1 MTFKW
6 VTALGKPIG
15 FLLLLSTQVG
25 VGQEIAQ
32 AEAVLPVASST
43 QALQKPPRLE
53 EPKSL
58 KPVCPAELGGAIAA
72 ITSRPQLQ
80 RSDWGILIQTSATPQ
95 TLYALNSKRYFIPAS
110 TAKLLTTAAAL
121 QQLGPQFRYRTSVY
135 QAKSNPMTTL
145 RVLGR
150 GDPSLSDI
158 QLASLAQQLSRQ
170 NIRQVDRLIA
180 DDSYFQGP
188 AVNPSW
194 EWEDVQAD
202 YGAPVNSLILNQN
215 AVELQ
220 LFPQAL
226 GQPLRV
232 AWTDP
237 AEGIQWEIEN
247 SSITAKPQE
256 PESVSVSRRDLG
268 RPVLQIAGQMP
279 AGSLPESVTLAVLDP
294 VQQFLRHFHQALREN
309 QIRVA
314 RTLVALDSSQNEQEV
329 AVVESPPLSQLLVET
344 NQQSNNLYAE
354 SLLRTL
360 GATQAD
366 STKGASAAVGL
377 EVVKQTLTGLGVAP
391 QGYVL
396 ADGSGL
402 SRHNLISPE
411 TLVQTL
417 KAMRQTPQAALYRA
431 SLPVAGVSGTL
442 KNRFRD
448 TPAQG
453 ILQAKT
459 GSMSGVS
466 ALSGYLNGPNFAPLV
481 FSIVVNQSDQ
491 SGAVL
496 RQAIDEMILLLARL
510 RSC

>member
-1 MTFKW
+1 M
-6 VTALGKPIG
+6 
-15 FLLLLSTQVG
+15 
-25 VGQEIAQ
+25 
-32 AEAVLPVASST
+32 
-43 QALQKPPRLE
+43 
-53 EPKSL
+53 
-58 KPVCPAELGGAIAA
+58 CPAELGGAIAA

-121 QQLGPQFRYRTSVY
+121 QQLGAQFRYRTSVY
-135 QAKSNPMTTL
+135 QAKSNPITTL

-158 QLASLAQQLSRQ
+158 QLTSLAQQLSRQ
-170 NIRQVDRLIA
+170 NIHRVDRLIA

-188 AVNPSW
+188 IVNPSW

-237 AEGIQWEIEN
+237 EAVQWGIEN

-256 PESVSVSRRDLG
+256 PKSVSVSRRDLG
-268 RPVLQIAGQMP
+268 RPVLQVAGQMP
-279 AGSLPESVTLAVLDP
+279 AGSLPESLTLAVLDP

-314 RTLVALDSSQNEQEV
+314 RTLVGLNSPTQNEREV

-354 SLLRTL
+354 SLLKTL
-360 GATQAD
+360 GAAQAG
-366 STKGASAAVGL
+366 STTGESAAAGL

-391 QGYVL
+391 QSYVL

-402 SRHNLISPE
+402 SRHNLVSPE
-411 TLVQTL
+411 ALVETL
-417 KAMRQTPQAALYRA
+417 KAMQQTPQSALYRA

-466 ALSGYLNGPNFAPLV
+466 ALSGYLNGLSFPPLV

-496 RQAIDEMILLLARL
+496 RQALDEMVLLLVRL
-510 RSC
+510 RSCD

>member
-15 FLLLLSTQVG
+15 FLVLSTLVG

-32 AEAVLPVASST
+32 AEAVLPVATT
-43 QALQKPPRLE
+43 QALQPPRLE
-53 EPKSL
+53 KPESPKPL
-58 KPVCPAELGGAIAA
+58 CPPELGGAIAA

-80 RSDWGILIQTSATPQ
+80 RSDWGILIQTSATPE

-121 QQLGPQFRYRTSVY
+121 QELGPQFRYRTSVY
-135 QAKSNPMTTL
+135 QAKSNSMNTL

-150 GDPSLSDI
+150 GDPSLSDL
-158 QLASLAQQLSRQ
+158 QLTRLAQQLSRQ

-188 AVNPSW
+188 TVNPSW

-237 AEGIQWEIEN
+237 EAVQWGIEN

-268 RPVLQIAGQMP
+268 RPVLQVAGQMP
-279 AGSLPESVTLAVLDP
+279 AGALPESITLAVLDP
-294 VQQFLRHFHQALREN
+294 VQQFLRHFHRALKQN

-314 RTLVALDSSQNEQEV
+314 RTFVASNSSQNEQEV
-329 AVVESPPLSQLLVET
+329 AVVESPPLSQLVVET

-354 SLLRTL
+354 SLLRTI

-366 STKGASAAVGL
+366 SPTGASVEVGL
-377 EVVKQTLTGLGVAP
+377 EVVKQTLTSLGVAP

-417 KAMRQTPQAALYRA
+417 KAMLQTPQAALYRA

-466 ALSGYLNGPNFAPLV
+466 ALSGYLNGPNFSPLV
-481 FSIVVNQSDQ
+481 FSIMVNQSDQ

-496 RQAIDEMILLLARL
+496 RQAIDEMVLLLTRL